1 MINGS
6 EESEQCLK
14 ASVLGAIHDSCRD
27 LPAVRL
33 RELLQ
38 WLLGT
43 VLDLVSWGGA
53 SDGGHWVSGWYGSS
67 ARLGGVRIEHFDY
80 VPCRVPEWRV
90 AWKEPEDMKVGPE
103 IPENAQWKLFPVD

>member
-1 MINGS
+1 MIKQFIRLINDS

-38 WLLGT
+38 WL
-43 VLDLVSWGGA
+43 V
-53 SDGGHWVSGWYGSS
+53 
-67 ARLGGVRIEHFDY
+67 
-80 VPCRVPEWRV
+80 
-90 AWKEPEDMKVGPE
+90 
-103 IPENAQWKLFPVD
+103 